1 MVGIVHTP
9 LPGGDVHDRSGGRGD
24 GPDRVVVG
32 GDLPVTAD
40 ETQGDL
46 VGAGDPWHGE
56 VDGAGRGGRP
66 AVEGAE
72 RDAGRL
78 PGQGDLDGDVGERGA
93 GVGDVE
99 GGGEAAAGGDDQA
112 VELEHGQ
119 DRLPHLGELFDG
131 GWLGAAFQVE

>member
-9 LPGGDVHDRSGGRGD
+9 LPAGHVHDRSGGGGD

-46 VGAGDPWHGE
+46 MGAGDRWHRE

-78 PGQGDLDGDVGERGA
+78 PGQGDLDGDVGGRGA
-93 GVGDVE
+93 VVGE
-99 GGGEAAAGGDDQA
+99 GGGGGGGAAG
-112 VELEHGQ
+112 
-119 DRLPHLGELFDG
+119 
-131 GWLGAAFQVE
+131 